1 MTAPLSD
8 ASEGREKEGGGE
20 YCGGGGGRARGGRRK
35 VCVRGGGG
43 GGGGVERGTPAESV
57 RRMGASGTRRSGRNN
72 VRAFVEGLAS
82 AVHSTDS
89 RNQSEDRVPYS
100 FLLPQQLAT

>member
-1 MTAPLSD
+1 MPVREERKKGVVSTVEGEGGGRGEE
-8 ASEGREKEGGGE
+8 EGRCVCEGGGE
-20 YCGGGGGRARGGRRK
+20 
-35 VCVRGGGG
+35 
-43 GGGGVERGTPAESV
+43 GGVERGTPAESV